1 MQDGDQFV
9 LLVEVMRKAQIA
21 YSFKRRPDYAKK
33 KKEKEK
39 LVDEYIFNLK
49 EKGK

>member
-9 LLVEVMRKAQIA
+9 LLVEAMRKAQIA

-39 LVDEYIFNLK
+39 LVDNYMLSLK
-49 EKGK
+49 SRGH

>member
-9 LLVEVMRKAQIA
+9 LLVEAMRKAQLA

-39 LVDEYIFNLK
+39 LVDEYIFSLK
-49 EKGK
+49 EKG